1 MSGNFAIKGGEG
13 GRTPNGKC
21 HLKFPFWFSAPFP
34 NPQKWFF
41 TNFRVEVKFG
51 WNTMEQISQGRAKME
66 ERENGE
72 ILMVLILGGSTLF

>member
-1 MSGNFAIKGGEG
+1 MQTF
-13 GRTPNGKC
+13 
-21 HLKFPFWFSAPFP
+21 
-34 NPQKWFF
+34 
-41 TNFRVEVKFG
+41 FRVEVEFG